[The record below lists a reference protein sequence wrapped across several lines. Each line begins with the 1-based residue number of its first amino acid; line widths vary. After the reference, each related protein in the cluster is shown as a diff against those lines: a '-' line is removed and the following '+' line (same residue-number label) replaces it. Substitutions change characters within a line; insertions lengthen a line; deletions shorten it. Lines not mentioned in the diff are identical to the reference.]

1 MESFHVLS
9 DLCILAVSCQ
19 YIYFA
24 RKTSMEKKVKDKIF
38 CYSDASCALHLF
50 KICILEILFNN
61 LLSKITQSHDR
72 HRMEVDFILKPLEQH
87 LCHCSDV
94 FIVSSEKLS
103 ALALTFNMHF
113 TDGNFL
119 L

>member
-38 CYSDASCALHLF
+38 CYSDASCALQLF
-50 KICILEILFNN
+50 KICILEILFNS
-61 LLSKITQSHDR
+61 LLSKITHDR
-72 HRMEVDFILKPLEQH
+72 HRMEVNFILKPLEQH

-94 FIVSSEKLS
+94 FIVSSKKLS
-103 ALALTFNMHF
+103 TLALTFNMHF